1 MVVKEL
7 YGLLF
12 DCALPPLLP
21 RNAVEEEVRVLRLWF
36 MYPPRSVNCADPDIS
51 AGVWS
56 DTTTQDVTGLPRSN
70 EDGVPCLVCGDAV
83 GGWTSEYFYGRRRIR
98 TGT

>member
-1 MVVKEL
+1 MLER
-7 YGLLF
+7 
-12 DCALPPLLP
+12 ALAPLLP

-36 MYPPRSVNCADPDIS
+36 MYPPRSVNCADPDIA

-70 EDGVPCLVCGDAV
+70 EDGVPCLVATTRWEDGLP
-83 GGWTSEYFYGRRRIR
+83 GIFMEGEFE
-98 TGT
+98 